1 MTDDTT
7 PNAGE
12 ERYRAFITHSSEG
25 IWRLEFEPPIDTSL
39 PVVEQ
44 VDLAYRNG
52 RFAECNL
59 AMARMYGLNAAA
71 DLIGRTLELVLP
83 SSNADARGYL
93 ASIAEAGYRA
103 TEVESAERDVRGE
116 LRHFAN
122 AITGVVENGQLLRI
136 WGTRRDITAQKEA
149 EQERAYLAAIV
160 EWSDDA
166 IISKDLNG
174 IVRSCNAA
182 AERMFGY
189 SRAEL
194 VGRPVRLLIPADR
207 QAEED
212 DILRRLRRGERIDH
226 FQTVRCT
233 KDGRLLDVSLTVS
246 PVRDST
252 GRVVGASK
260 IARDITDQNRA
271 AAERD
276 RLLEAERIARA
287 EAERASRV
295 KDDFV
300 AMVSHELRTP
310 LNAILGWTQLM
321 SRART
326 DASVMTRGLDVIAR
340 NTRLQAQLISDL
352 LDISRIV
359 AGKLQIETRSVDLRS
374 IVEQAI
380 ETIEDDARSQGV
392 QLVKELEEGASFVAG
407 DASRLQQIVWNL
419 LSNAIKFT
427 PRGGEV
433 RVSLRFRGAHA
444 LIEVADA
451 GSGIRPDFLPHVF
464 DRFQQADRSITRR
477 FGGLGLGLSIV
488 KHLVELHGGDVT
500 AASAGEGQ
508 GATFTVTFP
517 LVGDAVDYE
526 RRGNRV
532 EDSDLTVDLD
542 AIRLLV
548 VEDEADTLEF
558 LRRLLTTHGATVL
571 TAASA
576 AEALSLARDERPD
589 LLISDIG
596 LPEMD
601 GYDLI
606 QRVRRQASPGR
617 DIPAIALTA
626 YARSEDRTRALRAG
640 YQAHIAKPVEPNEL
654 LAMIASFVELTGA
667 GRRGR

>member
-1 MTDDTT
+1 MTDHTI
-7 PNAGE
+7 PNAGDG
-12 ERYRAFITHSSEG
+12 RYRAFITHSSEG
-25 IWRLEFEPPIDTSL
+25 IWRLEFEPPIDTAL
-39 PVVEQ
+39 PVAEQ

-59 AMARMYGLNAAA
+59 AMARMYGLDAAA
-71 DLIGRTLELVLP
+71 DLIGKPLEFVLP
-83 SSNADARGYL
+83 SSNDDARGFL
-93 ASIAEAGYRA
+93 FSIAEAGYRA
-103 TEVESAERDVRGE
+103 IEVESAEPDAGGE
-116 LRHFAN
+116 LRHFTV
-122 AITGVVENGQLLRI
+122 AITGVVENGRLLGI

-182 AERMFGY
+182 AERLFGY

-194 VGRPVRLLIPADR
+194 VGHPVRLLIPADR

-212 DILRRLRRGERIDH
+212 DILSRLRRGERIDH
-226 FQTVRCT
+226 FQTVRRA
-233 KDGRLLDVSLTVS
+233 KDGRLLDISLTVS
-246 PVRDST
+246 PVRDGM

-260 IARDITDQNRA
+260 IVRDITDQKRA
-271 AAERD
+271 AAEREH
-276 RLLEAERIARA
+276 LLEAERAARA
-287 EAERASRV
+287 EAERTSRV

-321 SRART
+321 TRART
-326 DASVMTRGLDVIAR
+326 DPSVMTRGLDVIAR

-359 AGKLQIETRSVDLRS
+359 AGKLQIETRRVDLRS
-374 IVEQAI
+374 VVGQAI
-380 ETIEDDARSQGV
+380 EIIEDEALAQGV
-392 QLVKELEEGASFVAG
+392 AIVRELDEGVSLVSG
-407 DASRLQQIVWNL
+407 DASRLQQVVWNL

-427 PRGGEV
+427 PRGGQV
-433 RVSLRFRGAHA
+433 RVSLRVRGARA
-444 LIEVADA
+444 LVEVADA
-451 GSGIRPDFLPHVF
+451 GSGIHPDFLPRVF

-488 KHLVELHGGDVT
+488 KHLVELHGGEVT
-500 AASAGEGQ
+500 AASAGEGH
-508 GATFTVTFP
+508 GATFTVSLP
-517 LVGDAVDYE
+517 LVSDATDYE
-526 RRGNRV
+526 RRRAPADG
-532 EDSDLTVDLD
+532 SDVGVDLD

-576 AEALSLARDERPD
+576 GEALSLVRDGRPD

-606 QRVRRQASPGR
+606 QKVRRESSPGR